1 MSHPMDER
9 AHVITSPEPRQ
20 TGFPQPGGE
29 PSEMRYLLLLLCL
42 LVAPV
47 QAKPKPAAIKIV
59 APTSGYRCAIG
70 SELQVMVAL
79 RPGLQVT
86 SVVLL
91 DKDGAGLAMSSE
103 KPYALKWNSAQAKPG
118 PLGLVAQVQLA
129 DGRSENS
136 NVLWIQM
143 EGQAAPTGATLQ
155 DGTPVLLANEEKLFS
170 GETPEGSVVLY
181 RVERDVLAADGRI
194 LVVKGAKAYG
204 KVLKSSGSGFF
215 GRAGELN
222 IALESVT
229 AADGS
234 SVPLRS
240 VRTSTGDDSLD
251 VVIVGALL
259 LSVFFIFIAGADVE
273 IPPGTLATAYIN
285 RDTVIARPLPARL
298 APAELAA
305 VRSVSLSVPEQA
317 GVVQLEDK
325 LVFSC
330 TLTPPDDNAYLRIYL
345 DDTLIAWQQGNL
357 NKIEWDTNRNGKLRE
372 KILDNQEHLLFAEI
386 TYGTGQIVTSTPKK
400 LRFKD

>member
-1 MSHPMDER
+1 
-9 AHVITSPEPRQ
+9 
-20 TGFPQPGGE
+20 
-29 PSEMRYLLLLLCL
+29 MRLLLFFLCF
-42 LVAPV
+42 LVFPV
-47 QAKPKPAAIKIV
+47 GAKPKPAAIKIV
-59 APTSGYRCAIG
+59 APSSGYKCAIG
-70 SELQVMVAL
+70 SDLQVMVSL
-79 RPGLQVT
+79 RPGLKVT

-91 DKDGAGLAMSSE
+91 DKDGAGLAMSTE
-103 KPYALKWNSAQAKPG
+103 KPYALRWNSAQAKPG
-118 PLGLVAQVQLA
+118 LLGLVAQVQLA
-129 DGRSENS
+129 DGSSENS
-136 NVLWIQM
+136 QVVWIQM
-143 EGQAAPTGATLQ
+143 DGPAAPVGVTLQ
-155 DGTPVLLANEEKLFS
+155 DGTPVLLANEEKLMS
-170 GETPEGSVVLY
+170 GETPEGSVVTY
-181 RVERDVLAADGRI
+181 RVERDVLAPDGKVLI
-194 LVVKGAKAYG
+194 AKGSKAYG

-251 VVIVGALL
+251 VVIVGAIL
-259 LSVFFIFIAGADVE
+259 LSVFFIFMAGADVE
-273 IPPGTLATAYIN
+273 IPPGTLATGYIH

-305 VRSVSLSVPEQA
+305 ARSLSLLVPEKE

-330 TLTPPDDNAYLRIYL
+330 NLTPPDDSAFVRLYL

-357 NKIEWDTNRNGKLRE
+357 NRIEWDTRRQGKLRE
-372 KILDNQEHLLFAEI
+372 RLLDQKEHSLFAEV
-386 TYGTGQIVTSTPKK
+386 TYGSGQIVTSTPRK
-400 LRFKD
+400 LRFQD